1 MFPWFTAIEEDHERM
16 ENPRC
21 VQWREIADC
30 LRNLTGPIRE
40 SLGSKPR
47 GGMAGRRFP
56 GSVAVHSTYSLCL
69 ALIGQRRWTVPAE
82 KGRGAFTRARSEY
95 ARTASEQLQAAVE
108 ADEGMGT
115 RGF

>member
-40 SLGSKPR
+40 SLGENATS
-47 GGMAGRRFP
+47 
-56 GSVAVHSTYSLCL
+56 CL
-69 ALIGQRRWTVPAE
+69 GFEEV
-82 KGRGAFTRARSEY
+82 FEY
-95 ARTASEQLQAAVE
+95 ASLL
-108 ADEGMGT
+108 
-115 RGF
+115 FHLILHC